1 MVRAQLPR
9 RFAVMRTADGNGISL
24 FQNKFPVNRW
34 LRLLPPLKTRLGVI
48 KKVEADRLAS
58 AVEALPDSFA
68 LWDCDSKLVTCNAR
82 FRAFFGL
89 QDAVITPGL
98 SRHSLMRMGIRPIRT
113 TVIEKPSSEKPDSTS
128 FEVLMP
134 DGRWLHINE
143 SQTQEGG
150 LVSVGTDI
158 TVLKKN
164 AQKIIENEK
173 ELRISVNDLRE
184 SRRELERQKQI
195 LVELSEKYAREK
207 NRAEAANHAKSEFLA
222 NISHEL
228 RTPLNAVIGFSEI
241 MQHGLFGDM
250 TIEKYVEY
258 SHDIHQSGHFL
269 LQVINDILDMSRI
282 EAGKVELDFQS
293 ADLCEVF
300 EDCLRTVSGVADGK
314 HISLSYHGPKTLTFE
329 LDRRAFKQII
339 LNLLSNAIK
348 FTPEKGAVKIFVDQT
363 ADILSITIQDNGIG
377 IPQSEIAKLG
387 RPFEQIEN
395 QFTKS
400 HSGTGLGLA
409 ISRSL
414 MELHS
419 GHLNIESTVNIGTR
433 VSCRFPRKLPKS
445 QSVSKQN
452 AA

>member
-1 MVRAQLPR
+1 M
-9 RFAVMRTADGNGISL
+9 G
-24 FQNKFPVNRW
+24 RW
-34 LRLLPPLKTRLGVI
+34 LAQLPPLKTRLGSI
-48 KKVEADRLAS
+48 SKVEADRLAS

-68 LWDCDSKLVTCNAR
+68 LWDCDNRLVTCNAR
-82 FRAFFGL
+82 FREFFGL
-89 QDAVITPGL
+89 VDA
-98 SRHSLMRMGIRPIRT
+98 SLASGMLRRSIMQMGVRPIRT
-113 TVIEKPSSEKPDSTS
+113 TVIEKPSSQKPDSTS

-143 SQTQEGG
+143 SQTLEGG

-158 TVLKKN
+158 TVLKKS

-173 ELRISVNDLRE
+173 ELRVSVGDLRE

-195 LVELSEKYAREK
+195 LVELSEKYGREK

-250 TIEKYVEY
+250 TIEKYAEY
-258 SHDIHQSGHFL
+258 SHDIYQSGHFL

-282 EAGKVELDFQS
+282 EAGKVELDLES
-293 ADLCEVF
+293 GDLCNIFDE
-300 EDCLRTVSGVADGK
+300 CMRLVSGAASDKRITLG
-314 HISLSYHGPKTLTFE
+314 YEGPEKLIHK
-329 LDRRAFKQII
+329 LDRRAFKQIM

-348 FTPEKGAVKIFVDQT
+348 FTPEHGNVKILVEQT
-363 ADILSITIQDNGIG
+363 DEKLSITIEDNGIG

-414 MELHS
+414 MELHQ
-419 GHLNIESTVNIGTR
+419 GHLHIKSAVNIGTR
-433 VSCRFPRKLPKS
+433 VSCHFPGKTNRNQAIP
-445 QSVSKQN
+445 N
-452 AA
+452 RDAA